1 MARNA
6 SHSTIKSGWRDI
18 CFLHRRVCAGCS
30 CATIN
35 DPGASRAGRAWP
47 DEKTAMS
54 LPVKFTA
61 FGVAA
66 YLAAALIAMYYAELK
81 TWTKV
86 SRDAGLK
93 AD

>member
-1 MARNA
+1 
-6 SHSTIKSGWRDI
+6 
-18 CFLHRRVCAGCS
+18 
-30 CATIN
+30 
-35 DPGASRAGRAWP
+35 
-47 DEKTAMS
+47 MS

-66 YLAAALIAMYYAELK
+66 YPAAAFTAMYYAELK